1 MKSFEV
7 ATLLFERLQPKIDAY
22 IEKVDVIGKQLEE
35 AGAPILLD

>member
-7 ATLLFERLQPKIDAY
+7 AITLFERLQPKIDAY
-22 IEKVDVIGKQLEE
+22 IEKVQSVGKQLEA